1 MYQILPCAKKIEQ
14 KLRDKHLEQVRKNLG
29 LSDFELQIINL
40 EQDLQNEL
48 KQGGKS
54 KNFQSCSIF
63 E

>member
-1 MYQILPCAKKIEQ
+1 MYQILPCASKIEQ
-14 KLRDKHLEQVRKNLG
+14 KLRKKHLEQVRKKLG

-54 KNFQSCSIF
+54 KDFQSRSIF